1 LLKIEVQWQ
10 LVKSFSKF
18 FFTSEPKNFSK
29 SEKSAQ
35 KLIRSV
41 RGLVKESRPS
51 WPSFLRSEGGK
62 LFQQVSILTVV
73 VDVVVDPA
81 VLFSPLFSCLHS
93 ISQ

>member
-1 LLKIEVQWQ
+1 MAVGQI
-10 LVKSFSKF
+10 FSKF

-41 RGLVKESRPS
+41 RGLEKESSGHLGQDFFGRKETN
-51 WPSFLRSEGGK
+51 F
-62 LFQQVSILTVV
+62 FQQVLFLTVV

-81 VLFSPLFSCLHS
+81 VLLLPLFSCLHS